1 MTPVGG
7 IVNVVG
13 GYLTG
18 GIPMVAEARRALDS
32 LRPLLPADEETATH
46 AFRGR
51 RYEYR
56 GPQDPLR
63 PEIERTTDDL
73 EGLPVNDTCDVDPQR
88 VLANITTAWIAEL
101 VEAAILQSAPE
112 RALAEPTVA
121 GMPLVHPPPAPIAH
135 LRIPALA
142 LGTLIDAVDADARRL
157 AFDSDQRLFRA
168 SALLATDLGG
178 RPLNRE
184 AARRI
189 AEDTGE
195 LVRFEATSRPDVA
208 AQRRRDALVRD
219 FGRRRRYASAFALA
233 ARRLSVGRRLEL
245 SVLYRAFDAVAG
257 LDKAPFRRGPSEH
270 LTPELL
276 AQMGVEFYRSLT
288 DPAYLV
294 TFLLLTFPI
303 KNSSGLR
310 TNVSTEAAD
319 AGELLM
325 LGQLRRLLEFL
336 AALGLPNVR
345 FVCLTDGIVYS
356 RYLGPYDRLQAMYY
370 RENVRQFRD
379 ALGLTDRV
387 LIVDADPLL
396 RRIPT
401 FERLLC
407 HAHSTL
413 HHAEREYVT
422 VQRKLLSLTRSFLFH
437 IHTRDADPG
446 LLAKIV
452 NASLQGHVLDEPN
465 ESAEQRRIWSKAA
478 EDARWYAAHLIVMA
492 ALGGVSNLLQ
502 GSVIRATVHPKA
514 GQYAPAPV
522 NARDFNDLPYHR
534 KPLLRAGT
542 SPLNLDTYI
551 GANLW
556 ADPHRRFVDVYVG
569 TNRVPFLGVQ
579 V

>member
-1 MTPVGG
+1 MTFVGG
-7 IVNVVG
+7 IVNVAG
-13 GYLTG
+13 GHV
-18 GIPMVAEARRALDS
+18 IDRFPMTDEARQALDS
-32 LRPLLPADEETATH
+32 LRPLLPADERAPTNAL
-46 AFRGR
+46 RGR

-63 PEIERTTDDL
+63 TEIERTTDDF
-73 EGLPVNDTCDVDPQR
+73 EGLRINDTCGLDPR
-88 VLANITTAWIAEL
+88 DALANITPARIAEL

-112 RALAEPTVA
+112 RALAEPTGA
-121 GMPLVHPPPAPIAH
+121 GMPLVHLPPAPTAH
-135 LRIPALA
+135 LRVPALA
-142 LGTLIDAVDADARRL
+142 LGTLIDAVDADARRF
-157 AFDSDQRLFRA
+157 ASDPDQQLFRA
-168 SALLATDLGG
+168 SALLGTDLGG
-178 RPLNRE
+178 RLLNRE

-195 LVRFEATSRPDVA
+195 LVRLENSSGHDVA
-208 AQRRRDALVRD
+208 AQRRHDALVRD

-233 ARRLSVGRRLEL
+233 ARRLSVERRVEL

-276 AQMGVEFYRSLT
+276 AQMGVEFYRTLT

-325 LGQLRRLLEFL
+325 LAQLRRLLEFL

-356 RYLGPYDRLQAMYY
+356 RYLGPYDRLQAIYY

-379 ALGLTDRV
+379 ALGLTDRI

-396 RRIPT
+396 RRIPM

-407 HAHSTL
+407 HAHTML
-413 HHAEREYVT
+413 DRAEREYAT

-437 IHTRDADPG
+437 IHTRDADPS

-452 NASLQGHVLDEPN
+452 NASLQGHVLDELD

-478 EDARWYAAHLIVMA
+478 EDARWYAAHLIAMA
-492 ALGGVSNLLQ
+492 ALGGVGRLLQ

-534 KPLLRAGT
+534 KPLLRAGA
-542 SPLNLDTYI
+542 SPMNLDTYI

-579 V
+579 L